1 MRKDSIED
9 ILYAMQQNNLV
20 YNHNFKLY
28 SNKSIENT
36 VLVYNHPDGWIY
48 KDPGASGEIGFD
60 ESTDSCLI
68 QKSTDNS
75 EMTFSQ
81 FINEFPR
88 WKDMV
93 SGKKITASVIIEN
106 PISAK
111 TDFNINFYLTDGIS
125 TSNKIIPFESG
136 SKKRID
142 VELFVSESAENV
154 EIGIKSVTPKAIIYI
169 NKVFANVGELALENL
184 PCVVQGIIGER
195 KQYIATE
202 FPPSGELSLCEEAA
216 ELSNNYTRLNS
227 VLNYR
232 FGKGSNGNS
241 LLIDMRGYFSR
252 AWDNGANNDPDAG
265 NRTPPGKGIVKGDHV
280 STFENDIFKK
290 HDHGLNFSTNSMVNG
305 GTAGAVPIINI
316 NANSRTNVEAD
327 GLETRPKNI
336 AELYTI
342 KWA

>member
-1 MRKDSIED
+1 MKKNSLED
-9 ILYAMQQNNLV
+9 ILFAMQQNNLV

-28 SNKSIENT
+28 SNQSAENN

-48 KDPGASGEIGFD
+48 KDSGTNGEIGFD
-60 ESTDSCLI
+60 QGTGSCLI
-68 QKSTDNS
+68 QKSTDSS

-88 WKDMV
+88 WKEIIP
-93 SGKKITASVIIEN
+93 GQKITASTIIEN
-106 PISAK
+106 PASAK
-111 TDFNINFYLTDGIS
+111 TDFEINFYLKDGIS
-125 TSNKIIPFESG
+125 TSSKIIPFESG

-142 VELFVSESAENV
+142 IELFVSENAESV
-154 EIGIKSVTPKAIIYI
+154 EIGIKSATPNAIIYI
-169 NKVFANVGELALENL
+169 HKVFANIGEIALETL
-184 PCVVQGIIGER
+184 PCIVQGVIGER

-202 FPPSGELSLCEEAA
+202 FPPSGEFSLCEEAV
-216 ELSNNYTRLNS
+216 ELSNSYTRLNS
-227 VLNYR
+227 VLNDR
-232 FGKGSNGNS
+232 FGKGPNGNS

-265 NRTPPGKGIVKGDHV
+265 NRRSPGKGTIKGDHV

-290 HDHGLNFSTNSMVNG
+290 HDHGLKFSTDLMI
-305 GTAGAVPIINI
+305 TAGQGPSMSIINTKTT
-316 NANSRTNVEAD
+316 SKTDVEAD

-336 AELYTI
+336 TELYTI